1 MVQTPLTPWQEHHFW
16 IEILADHAI
25 FVRDYLSPSEHNFV
39 NEANQFA
46 MAFDELRAQLTPL
59 KRDEPASSDAM
70 ISFSRKAYQLA
81 RAYFNFEGTIQRLR
95 IRNEININL
104 SPSYFNG
111 TLDENEE
118 YLRQLTFYIEGKV
131 PPPLSLLDLMDLWLT
146 DQVGHASLLIDILD
160 PIEVE
165 FITKAQTIQN
175 QFRVYISKNRAM
187 RGFLR
192 FTPSGFR
199 AQQRFA
205 DEVAH
210 SIQDLNALVEEVMS
224 LFKIDEVLNN
234 TTLRFLEHHFPE
246 SCYFLAHLS
255 HYAPSIPAP
264 SCSLTKPSYLP
275 PKE

>member
-1 MVQTPLTPWQEHHFW
+1 MNQTLLTPWQEHHFW
-16 IEILADHAI
+16 IEILSDHAV
-25 FVRDYLSPSEHNFV
+25 FVRDYLSPSEHTYV

-46 MAFDELRAQLTPL
+46 AAFDELQTQLTSIKP
-59 KRDEPASSDAM
+59 DESASSDAM
-70 ISFSRKAYQLA
+70 ITFSQKAYKLA
-81 RAYFNFEGTIQRLR
+81 RAYFNFEGKVQRRR

-111 TLDENEE
+111 TLDENQE

-146 DQVGHASLLIDILD
+146 DQVGHAALLIDILD

-165 FITKAQTIQN
+165 FIRKAQSIQN
-175 QFRVYISKNRAM
+175 QFQVYISKNRAM

-210 SIQDLNALVEEVMS
+210 SIQALNALVEEVMS
-224 LFKIDEVLNN
+224 LFQVDEVLNN

-246 SCYFLAHLS
+246 SCYFLVHLS
-255 HYAPSIPAP
+255 QYAPSIPSP
-264 SCSLTKPSYLP
+264 SCSLTKPSYLSS
-275 PKE
+275 KN

>member
-1 MVQTPLTPWQEHHFW
+1 MNQTPLTPWQEHHFW
-16 IEILADHAI
+16 IEILSDHAI
-25 FVRDYLSPSEHNFV
+25 FVRDYLSPSEHDFV
-39 NEANQFA
+39 NKANQFA
-46 MAFDELRAQLTPL
+46 LAFEELHKQLTPL
-59 KRDEPASSDAM
+59 KRDEPASSNAM
-70 ISFSRKAYQLA
+70 ISFSHNAYHLA
-81 RAYFNFEGTIQRLR
+81 RAYFNFEGKIQRLR

-111 TLDENEE
+111 TLDENQE

-146 DQVGHASLLIDILD
+146 DQVGHSSLLIDILD

-165 FITKAQTIQN
+165 LIAKAQSIQN

-210 SIQDLNALVEEVMS
+210 SIQNLNSLVEEVMS
-224 LFKIDEVLNN
+224 LYEVDEVLNN

-246 SCYFLAHLS
+246 SCYFLVHLS
-255 HYAPSIPAP
+255 QYAPSIPSP

-275 PKE
+275 PKK